1 MHTSKLTQG
10 SQCRIKH
17 ADLSS
22 YKTLTKWNILQ
33 SCRWRLLLNL
43 RKEQH
48 GLEQDSQWASQSRS
62 SQRLDWNG
70 FSVCTLSK
78 IRNEAAYLLL
88 AGNANTEKILSSVGT
103 GANSTRVNKVVNE
116 LKVKSV
122 EELIA
127 SCREMPSG
135 GAAPTAAAEEK
146 EEKKKEVSEPRSMT
160 TWASV
165 SLGALAFL
173 PPKTAERHCVVQ
185 SFWKCANYLSAIK

>member
-1 MHTSKLTQG
+1 MTVFICILPGLFTAVEHSSILPVEVISAKYVTRLHTF
-10 SQCRIKH
+10 C
-17 ADLSS
+17 
-22 YKTLTKWNILQ
+22 
-33 SCRWRLLLNL
+33 
-43 RKEQH
+43 
-48 GLEQDSQWASQSRS
+48 
-62 SQRLDWNG
+62 
-70 FSVCTLSK
+70 
-78 IRNEAAYLLL
+78 L
-88 AGNANTEKILSSVGT
+88 AGNANTEKILSSVGI
-103 GANSTRVNKVVNE
+103 GADSTRVNKVVNE

-173 PPKTAERHCVVQ
+173 PPKTHHDVGWEDQILKDGVVLQ
-185 SFWKCANYLSAIK
+185 EQLPGLMTSQRVLGTQQ